1 MVIIVDKNGWIS
13 LKERYPDMTEIS
25 YSAYSRH
32 YRSDKVLV
40 YTKMVI
46 ISLLNVQEQ
55 EILNGRRMKKCGI
68 PMGQVDE
75 EWL

>member
-1 MVIIVDKNGWIS
+1 ME
-13 LKERYPDMTEIS
+13 L
-25 YSAYSRH
+25 
-32 YRSDKVLV
+32 
-40 YTKMVI
+40 

>member
-1 MVIIVDKNGWIS
+1 MDKNGWIS

-46 ISLLNVQEQ
+46 ISLLSVGKKKRS
-55 EILNGRRMKKCGI
+55 NGLMNIFGI
-68 PMGQVDE
+68 PIGQVDE

>member
-1 MVIIVDKNGWIS
+1 MDKNGWIS

-32 YRSDKVLV
+32 YRSDKVLD

-46 ISLLNVQEQ
+46 ISLLSVGKKKRS
-55 EILNGRRMKKCGI
+55 NGLMNIFGI